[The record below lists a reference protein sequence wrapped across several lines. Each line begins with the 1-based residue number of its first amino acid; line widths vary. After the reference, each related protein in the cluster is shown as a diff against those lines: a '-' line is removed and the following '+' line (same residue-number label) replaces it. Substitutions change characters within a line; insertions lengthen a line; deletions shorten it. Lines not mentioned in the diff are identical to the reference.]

1 MQQETKHVSTNFG
14 RRQDQKLQSGF
25 RCKSTRATL
34 ALNACILSR
43 ELIGLNIRGAPAP
56 LDTVIGPFETLSLT
70 RCRHCRCLILRRMDR
85 GPTKRTAIA
94 SINHAWEV

>member
-56 LDTVIGPFETLSLT
+56 PRHRDRTLRDPVAHTLSPLPLS
-70 RCRHCRCLILRRMDR
+70 HFASN
-85 GPTKRTAIA
+85 GSRTNEAYC
-94 SINHAWEV
+94 NRLD